1 MAQTKTTTGRRMGSG
16 ALPKYLGIKI
26 PAGGK
31 AIIGNIIIR
40 QRGTKFTAGT
50 NTRRGNDDSIY
61 AVKDGTVKV
70 RTKQK
75 IAYDGKKKEIKIVSV
90 E

>member
-1 MAQTKTTTGRRMGSG
+1 MAQTKTTGGRKMGQDRR
-16 ALPKYLGIKI
+16 PKYLGVKI

-31 AIIGNIIIR
+31 AIIGNIIVK

-50 NTRRGNDDSIY
+50 NTRRGNDDCIY
-61 AVKDGTVKV
+61 AVKDGTVKF
-70 RTKQK
+70 RTKNK
-75 IAYDGKKKEIKIVSV
+75 IAYDGKKKQIKIVTV